1 MFDAPFP
8 EISEA
13 RDKPAAAGSHP
24 VQQQA
29 IAASAVAKVDLLALA
44 LSRFGAWRAGATA
57 LVERYRAVAFD
68 LSTPKGYA
76 ELTKAITEV
85 RAPRF
90 AAQNV
95 SKASKSELAGI
106 SKAIGAEEAAVAA
119 FLADTETRLVALR
132 DAHDEKVKAEKAE
145 AKRLEDECV
154 AKHQTG
160 IATIRSF
167 LGRCQGLPA
176 ARIALGIEQLQGQAY
191 SADDWQEFAVPAA
204 SAQCETLEA
213 MRTLHAHAVEH
224 EAEAVRLDAQRLEN
238 ERVAAEQA
246 AQQAE
251 LDRQAAE
258 HKANMARIASLQ
270 ARVAEIRAA
279 ATGHDKASAAD
290 LHEARTVVAALDVSE
305 ANYQE
310 FAAWAQAEKATT
322 LAVLDQLAAA
332 LAARRHAAAES
343 EPAPVT
349 EPQPEAL
356 SLVSQAGVGENP
368 GQPQP
373 ASVHMATDVAA
384 VGAGDC
390 TATAGETL
398 LASPVAAGVTTAA
411 DPVSVLLARI
421 KSTDAMAASNQAAL
435 SASPAQPATI
445 NLGDICGRLGF
456 TVSGAFLGNMLH
468 IHPAANDKR
477 AQLYTET
484 QFQTICRMLSD
495 YVGAVAESFKT
506 ESEK

>member
-44 LSRFGAWRAGATA
+44 LSRFGAWRAGATT

-76 ELTKAITEV
+76 ELTKAIAEV

-145 AKRLEDECV
+145 AKRLEDERV

-176 ARIALGIEQLQGQAY
+176 ARIALGIEQLTGQVY
-191 SADDWQEFAVPAA
+191 GDDWQEFAVPAA

-213 MRTLHAHAVEH
+213 MHTLHAHAVER

-279 ATGHDKASAAD
+279 ATGHEKASAAD

-305 ANYQE
+305 ANFQE

-349 EPQPEAL
+349 EPQPGAL

-373 ASVHMATDVAA
+373 ASVQMASDVAA
-384 VGAGDC
+384 VGAGDGAASAGG
-390 TATAGETL
+390 TPPASHAAT
-398 LASPVAAGVTTAA
+398 GVTTAD
-411 DPVSVLLARI
+411 DPVSALLAHLHHGINTDRFISHPKPSRGWWDELKVLLA
-421 KSTDAMAASNQAAL
+421 
-435 SASPAQPATI
+435 TI
-445 NLGDICGRLGF
+445 EAKG
-456 TVSGAFLGNMLH
+456 
-468 IHPAANDKR
+468 
-477 AQLYTET
+477 
-484 QFQTICRMLSD
+484 
-495 YVGAVAESFKT
+495 
-506 ESEK
+506 